1 MRVCIKV
8 VKNPDARATLLS
20 AMTPLYPVLAELVTT
35 FIPVRV
41 FTTTQ
46 VLKKLKELARVE
58 LSGESE
64 EVNKHLWITE
74 LISPVPWLY
83 LGQKESDYALR
94 EKGKH
99 GVYYPVYAK
108 RNSFAFLF
116 RTDLCSSRSVQRK
129 R

>member
-41 FTTTQ
+41 FTKTQ

-58 LSGESE
+58 LSGESEE

-83 LGQKESDYALR
+83 LGQTESDYALR

-99 GVYYPVYAK
+99 GGVFYPE
-108 RNSFAFLF
+108 
-116 RTDLCSSRSVQRK
+116 
-129 R
+129 